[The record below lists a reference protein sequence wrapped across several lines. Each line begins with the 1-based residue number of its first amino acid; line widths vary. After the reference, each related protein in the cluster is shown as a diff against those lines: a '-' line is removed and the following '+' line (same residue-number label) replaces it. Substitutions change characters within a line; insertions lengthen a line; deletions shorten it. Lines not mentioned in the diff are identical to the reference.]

1 LSRLEIS
8 SELEQFALETV
19 VVGLVDPWGLAFL
32 PDGRMLV
39 TERKGQLRVVEHG
52 ALLPEPI
59 AGVPLVWAKGQ
70 GGLLDVAVDPKYAE
84 NGWVYLSFSDDGG
97 GDRAT
102 TAVAR
107 GRLVS
112 GRWTDQQVLLRPPV
126 ESYRQ
131 SMVHFGSRM
140 AFDNEGQLFVSIG
153 DRGFSDDAQDLWSS
167 NGKIHRITES
177 GKQLWDEPFGSGALL
192 TVWSYGHRN
201 PQGLAFDRR
210 TGQLWETEQG
220 PRGGDELNR
229 IERGGN
235 YGWPLV
241 SYGMS
246 YDGKRASVR
255 TELEGTIPPVHQ
267 WTPSITV
274 SSMSF
279 YTGVVFPRWTNNLF
293 VTCLSPQQL
302 RRLEINDSHVQ
313 HEEILLRGVGRARD
327 VVEGPDG
334 NIYVVLNQPDRVA
347 RIVPRHPR

>member
-1 LSRLEIS
+1 MGGGVPFAESMTAVLCMFLFVGSIQPSQQSLNVEKLYGERCAACHGDELQGASASSLRDGVWRIRENDATIARRITDGHAGDRAGKVPALGDASVRALVIYIREWEARERASSIPWRPPTLSRLEIS
-8 SELEQFALETV
+8 SEREQFALETV
-19 VVGLVDPWGLAFL
+19 VVGLVAPWGLAFL

-153 DRGFSDDAQDLWSS
+153 DRAFPMT
-167 NGKIHRITES
+167 HRIC
-177 GKQLWDEPFGSGALL
+177 GRRMARFIGSLRVANN
-192 TVWSYGHRN
+192 S
-201 PQGLAFDRR
+201 
-210 TGQLWETEQG
+210 
-220 PRGGDELNR
+220 
-229 IERGGN
+229 
-235 YGWPLV
+235 
-241 SYGMS
+241 GMS
-246 YDGKRASVR
+246 PSVR
-255 TELEGTIPPVHQ
+255 VH
-267 WTPSITV
+267 
-274 SSMSF
+274 
-279 YTGVVFPRWTNNLF
+279 
-293 VTCLSPQQL
+293 C
-302 RRLEINDSHVQ
+302 
-313 HEEILLRGVGRARD
+313 
-327 VVEGPDG
+327 
-334 NIYVVLNQPDRVA
+334 
-347 RIVPRHPR
+347 